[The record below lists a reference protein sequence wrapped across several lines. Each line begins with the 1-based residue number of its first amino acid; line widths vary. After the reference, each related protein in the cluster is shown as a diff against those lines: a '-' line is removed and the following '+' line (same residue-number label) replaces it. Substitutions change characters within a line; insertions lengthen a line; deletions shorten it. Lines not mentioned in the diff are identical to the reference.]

1 MVTIVGAPQLEYVST
16 YSAILKPPIQ
26 AGGPFGTRMVFE
38 VVGGEFH
45 GASGE
50 RGTLLTGG
58 ADWLLVGQDG
68 WGRLDVRAQIQMAD
82 GAVLYA
88 QYYGLIEMNEAVM
101 AALQNGTP
109 TNFDQQ
115 YFRTSP
121 RFEASDTRYAWLQ
134 QSVFVGQGRII
145 AGPGVEYNVF
155 RVK

>member
-1 MVTIVGAPQLEYVST
+1 MAAVVDAPQLEYVGT
-16 YSAILKPPIQ
+16 YNATLKPPIQ
-26 AGGPFGTRMVFE
+26 AGGPFGSRMVFE

-50 RGTLLTGG
+50 AGTLLTGG

-68 WGRLDVRAQIQMAD
+68 WGRLDVRAQILMAD

-88 QYYGLIEMNEAVM
+88 QYHGLIEMNEAVM
-101 AALQNGTP
+101 GALQNSMP

-121 RFEASDTRYAWLQ
+121 RFEASDPRYAWMQ
-134 QSVFVGQGRII
+134 QSLFIGQGRII
-145 AGPGVEYNVF
+145 PGPGVEYNLF

>member
-1 MVTIVGAPQLEYVST
+1 MIAITGAPQLEYVGT
-16 YSAILKPPIQ
+16 YTAILKPPIQ

-50 RGTLLTGG
+50 RGMLLTGG

-82 GAVLYA
+82 GAVLYV
-88 QYYGLIEMNEAVM
+88 QYYGLIEMNETVTS
-101 AALQNGTP
+101 ALENGMS

-121 RFEASDTRYAWLQ
+121 RFESSDPRYAWLQ
-134 QSVFVGQGRII
+134 QNVFVGQGRII
-145 AGPGVEYNVF
+145 AGPGVEYNLF
-155 RVK
+155 RIK

>member
-1 MVTIVGAPQLEYVST
+1 MVANIGAPPLEYVGT
-16 YSAILKPPIQ
+16 YTAILKPPIQ

-68 WGRLDVRAQIQMAD
+68 WGRLDVRAQMQMAD
-82 GAVLYA
+82 GAVLYV
-88 QYYGLIEMNEAVM
+88 QYYGLIEMNEAVTS
-101 AALQNGTP
+101 ALQNGTS
-109 TNFDQQ
+109 TTFDQQ

-121 RFEASDTRYAWLQ
+121 RFESSDPRYAWMQ
-134 QSVFVGQGRII
+134 QNVFVGRGRII
-145 AGPGVEYNVF
+145 AGPGVEYNLF
-155 RVK
+155 RIR